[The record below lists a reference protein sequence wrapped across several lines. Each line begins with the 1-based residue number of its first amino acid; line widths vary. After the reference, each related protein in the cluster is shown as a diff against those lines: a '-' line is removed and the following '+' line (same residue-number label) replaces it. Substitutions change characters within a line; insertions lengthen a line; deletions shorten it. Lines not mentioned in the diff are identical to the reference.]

1 MRTTSETVRHLVRA
15 AGAFT
20 VAASAI
26 VLLVNGTSIASK
38 GEPRGD
44 CEQAKIASNE
54 VQHSISDRRYLTVTS
69 TGDQVVD
76 AIVVNGAGTSHTY
89 RASELGNLPWTRLH
103 APDHGNIST
112 WYACGTSPK
121 GTPPETTTTTTT
133 TPCTTTTTTS
143 DTTTTTTT
151 SGSTTT
157 TSSGSTTTTTTTGS
171 TTTGSTTTGSTT
183 TGSTTSTTGGSTP
196 NTTPTTTTTPAT
208 GATPKTTTPVATASS
223 GDKLASTGFNAAWL
237 LLLGGGLV
245 AAGIAFVASPKLRSL
260 LRR

>member
-20 VAASAI
+20 VAAAAI
-26 VLLVNGTSIASK
+26 VLLVNGTSTASK
-38 GEPRGD
+38 GEPHGD

-69 TGDQVVD
+69 VGEQVVD
-76 AIVVNGAGTSHTY
+76 AIVVRGAGTSYTY

-103 APDHGNIST
+103 APDHGNISS
-112 WYACGTSPK
+112 WYACGASPK
-121 GTPPETTTTTTT
+121 GTPPETTTTTTTT

-143 DTTTTTTT
+143 DTTTTT

-183 TGSTTSTTGGSTP
+183 TGSTTTGSTTSTTGDSTP
-196 NTTPTTTTTPAT
+196 NTTPTTTTW
-208 GATPKTTTPVATASS
+208 ATPKTTALAVAGNS
-223 GDKLASTGFNAAWL
+223 DKLASTGFGSMSL
-237 LLLGGGLV
+237 LFLGLGLLVVGGM
-245 AAGIAFVASPKLRSL
+245 FVASPKLRGL

>member
-1 MRTTSETVRHLVRA
+1 MRITSETVRHLVRA

-26 VLLVNGTSIASK
+26 VLLVNGTSTASK
-38 GEPRGD
+38 GEAHGD
-44 CEQAKIASNE
+44 CEQAKIASSE

-69 TGDQVVD
+69 VGDQVVD
-76 AIVVNGAGTSHTY
+76 AVVVNGAGTSYTY
-89 RASELGNLPWTRLH
+89 RASELGDLPWTRLH
-103 APDHGNIST
+103 APDHGNITT
-112 WYACGTSPK
+112 WYACGASPK

-143 DTTTTTTT
+143 DTTTTT

-183 TGSTTSTTGGSTP
+183 TGSTTTGSTTPTTGDSTP
-196 NTTPTTTTTPAT
+196 NTTPTTTATTRR
-208 GATPKTTTPVATASS
+208 PVFAGDS
-223 GDKLASTGFNAAWL
+223 DKLASTGFSSMWL
-237 LLLGGGLV
+237 VFLGLGLLVVGGV
-245 AAGIAFVASPKLRSL
+245 FVASPKLRGL
-260 LRR
+260 FRR